1 MNKGLCLLGKQCT
14 VFRLANYL
22 AFAKFATL
30 ILEISM
36 FPVLGLVK
44 HVHLA
49 FIKKKLRDV

>member
-1 MNKGLCLLGKQCT
+1 MNKVLSLLGKQCK
-14 VFRLANYL
+14 VFRLANHL

-49 FIKKKLRDV
+49 FIKENLRDV

>member
-1 MNKGLCLLGKQCT
+1 MNKVLWLLGKQCK
-14 VFRLANYL
+14 VFRLANHL

-30 ILEISM
+30 ILENFM

-49 FIKKKLRDV
+49 FIKENLRDV

>member
-44 HVHLA
+44 HVHIHVAL
-49 FIKKKLRDV
+49 KKI

>member
-1 MNKGLCLLGKQCT
+1 MNKVLSLLGKQCK
-14 VFRLANYL
+14 VFRLANHL

-30 ILEISM
+30 NLEISL

-49 FIKKKLRDV
+49 FIKENLRDV